1 MSDLLLNRRTVIKT
15 AAVVTAG
22 SLLISRLWAQKT
34 TPTARPRAGGGTV
47 GGPVSSLVKPVIETA
62 SGKVRGY
69 SVNGTDIFK
78 GIPYGAPTGGV
89 RRFLPPVKPQPWAGV
104 RSCLSYG
111 HACPQLS
118 SGGIPAGDNQTQ
130 GDEDCF
136 LLYRSFGPQ
145 GMGEDGLRLNV
156 WTPAANTNRKLPVM
170 VYLHGG
176 GYVAGCSNDLLSY
189 DGENLASRHDVVVVT
204 PNHRL
209 NLFGFLSLAELGGEK
224 YADSGNICMLD
235 IVAALEWVR
244 DNISNFGGD
253 PGRVMVYGQSGGG
266 GKVSTLM
273 AMPAAKG
280 LFHRAGVESGA
291 MDRPGN
297 SSKPDS
303 RLAIALLD
311 ELGLDHADVD
321 GLQKV
326 SADKLVAAYW
336 AATRKP
342 GAPKFG
348 GFGPTVDGR
357 VLPTPFWTDTA
368 PDISANVPM
377 IVGTNQNE
385 FVNAV
390 DNPNGPNGAMM
401 TEAELMTN
409 LTEKYHD
416 KAAAIAE
423 AYRNEYP
430 QESPFGIWAAV
441 SASETRRNAITQ
453 AEKKAALGTAP
464 AFAYIYAWRTPALD
478 GRPGTFHSAE
488 ISMVFDNADKCVHY
502 SGLTPEGL
510 EMSTNMSSAWANFA
524 HTGNPSHSGIP
535 NWPAYEKGK
544 RSTMIFNTP
553 CVVKND
559 PEGPGL
565 RLLEG

>member
-1 MSDLLLNRRTVIKT
+1 MSDPLLNRRAVIKT
-15 AAVVTAG
+15 AAIVTAG
-22 SLLISRLWAQKT
+22 SLLNSKLWAQKT
-34 TPTARPRAGGGTV
+34 TPTAQSQPGGGATGGTV
-47 GGPVSSLVKPVIETA
+47 VSSLVKPVVETA

-69 SVNGTDIFK
+69 SVNGTDTFK
-78 GIPYGAPTGGV
+78 GIPYAAPTGGA
-89 RRFLPPVKPQPWAGV
+89 RRFLPPVKPEPWAGV

-118 SGGIPAGDNQTQ
+118 SGGIPGGDNQTQ

-170 VYLHGG
+170 VYMHGG

-224 YADSGNICMLD
+224 YADSANICMLD
-235 IVAALEWVR
+235 LVAVLEWVR
-244 DNISNFGGD
+244 ENISNFGGD
-253 PGRVMVYGQSGGG
+253 PGNVMIYGQSGGG

-280 LFHRAGVESGA
+280 LFHKAAVQSGA
-291 MDRPGN
+291 MDRQGN
-297 SSKPDS
+297 SGVPDS
-303 RLAIALLD
+303 KLAVALLD
-311 ELGLDHADVD
+311 ELGLDHANVD

-326 SADKLVAAYW
+326 SADKLVAAFW
-336 AATRKP
+336 AATKKP
-342 GAPKFG
+342 GVPK

-357 VLPTPFWTDTA
+357 VLPTAFWTDTA
-368 PDISANVPM
+368 PAVSANVPM

-385 FVNAV
+385 FINAV
-390 DNPNGPNGAMM
+390 DNADGAKM
-401 TEAELMTN
+401 TDAELMAN

-423 AYRNEYP
+423 AYRKEYP
-430 QESPFGIWAAV
+430 RESPFGIWAAV
-441 SASETRRNAITQ
+441 SASNTRRNAFTQ
-453 AEKKAALGTAP
+453 AEKKAALGAAP

-478 GRPGTFHSAE
+478 GRPGTFHSSE

-535 NWPAYEKGK
+535 NWPAYDKGK

-553 CVVKND
+553 SMVKDD
-559 PEGPGL
+559 PEGSGL

>member
-1 MSDLLLNRRTVIKT
+1 MSDLLLNRRAVIKT
-15 AAVVTAG
+15 AAIVTAG
-22 SLLISRLWAQKT
+22 SLFSSRLWAQKT
-34 TPTARPRAGGGTV
+34 TPTARPQAGAGAV
-47 GGPVSSLVKPVIETA
+47 GGPRTVSSLSQPVVETA
-62 SGKVRGY
+62 SGNVRGY
-69 SVNGTDIFK
+69 SRNGTDIFK
-78 GIPYGAPTGGV
+78 GIPFGTPTGGA
-89 RRFLPPVKPQPWAGV
+89 RRFLAPVKPQPWPDV

-111 HACPQLS
+111 HAAPQLW
-118 SGGIPAGDNQTQ
+118 GGSIPAGDNQTQ

-224 YADSGNICMLD
+224 YADSANICMLD
-235 IVAALEWVR
+235 LVAVLEWVR

-253 PGRVMVYGQSGGG
+253 PGNVMIYGQSGGG

-280 LFHRAGVESGA
+280 LFHKAAVQSGA
-291 MDRPGN
+291 MGRQGN
-297 SSKPDS
+297 SSVPDS
-303 RLAIALLD
+303 KLGIALLD
-311 ELGLDHADVD
+311 ELGLAHTNVD

-326 SADKLVAAYW
+326 SADRLVAAYR
-336 AATRKP
+336 AATQKP

-348 GFGPTVDGR
+348 GFGPAVDGR
-357 VLPTPFWTDTA
+357 VIPTAFWGETA
-368 PDISANVPM
+368 PAVSANVPM
-377 IVGTNQNE
+377 IIGTNLNE

-390 DNPNGPNGAMM
+390 DNPSGAKM
-401 TEAELMTN
+401 TEAELMTK
-409 LTEKYHD
+409 LTEHYHD

-423 AYRNEYP
+423 AYRKEYP
-430 QESPFGIWAAV
+430 RESPFGIWAAV
-441 SASETRRNAITQ
+441 SASNTRRNAFTQ
-453 AEKKAALGTAP
+453 AEKKAALGAAP

-478 GRPGTFHSAE
+478 GRPGTFHSSE
-488 ISMVFDNADKCVHY
+488 ISMVFDNANKCVNY

-510 EMSTNMSSAWANFA
+510 AMSTNMSSAWANFA
-524 HTGNPSHSGIP
+524 RTGNPSHSGIP
-535 NWPAYEKGK
+535 KWPAYEKGK

-553 CVVKND
+553 CIIKDD

-565 RLLEG
+565 RLLEV

>member
-1 MSDLLLNRRTVIKT
+1 MSDLLLNRRAVIKT
-15 AAVVTAG
+15 AAIVTAG
-22 SLLISRLWAQKT
+22 SLFSSRLWAQKT
-34 TPTARPRAGGGTV
+34 KPAARPQAGAGAAGGTV
-47 GGPVSSLVKPVIETA
+47 VSSLVKPVVETA

-69 SVNGTDIFK
+69 SVNGTAIFK
-78 GIPYGAPTGGV
+78 GIPYAAPTGGA

-118 SGGIPAGDNQTQ
+118 SGGISAGDNQTQ
-130 GDEDCF
+130 GDEDSF

-156 WTPAANTNRKLPVM
+156 WTPAVNTNRKLPVM

-224 YADSGNICMLD
+224 YADSANICMLD

-244 DNISNFGGD
+244 ENISNFGGD
-253 PGRVMVYGQSGGG
+253 PGSVMVYGQSGGG

-280 LFHRAGVESGA
+280 LFHRAGVQSGA

-297 SSKPDS
+297 SSVPDS
-303 RLAIALLD
+303 KLAVALLD
-311 ELGLDHADVD
+311 ELGLDHANVD

-326 SADKLVAAYW
+326 SADKLVAAFW
-336 AATRKP
+336 AATKKP
-342 GAPKFG
+342 GVPRSTSG
-348 GFGPTVDGR
+348 RRWMDGFSP
-357 VLPTPFWTDTA
+357 PPFWTDAA
-368 PDISANVPM
+368 PDVSANVPM

-390 DNPNGPNGAMM
+390 DNANGAKM
-401 TEAELMTN
+401 TDAELMTK
-409 LTEKYHD
+409 LTEQYHD

-423 AYRNEYP
+423 AYRKEYP
-430 QESPFGIWAAV
+430 QESPFGIWATV
-441 SASETRRNAITQ
+441 SASETRRNAFTQ
-453 AEKKAALGTAP
+453 AEKKAALGAAP

-488 ISMVFDNADKCVHY
+488 ISMVFDNADKCVNY

-553 CVVKND
+553 CMVKDD